1 MPDILEKAQKMLER
15 HPLCNNCLGRQF
27 ALLGYGI
34 ENEKRGDALKIL
46 LSMKAHQL
54 ALSNENSGFTLLET
68 LASNGNFKIA
78 MEIFGKMK
86 KKTDEAKPCY
96 LCEERFDFLKRL
108 SNLAV
113 DKLQECELN
122 NFLVGIELPIE
133 VEEREDEFKG
143 EFMIEHGESMRNE
156 FSRSIGKKIAEATGK
171 TIEFARPEVVILVN
185 PFTEQI
191 TLQVNPLFV
200 SGRYRKLERG
210 IPQSRWLCQSCRG
223 NGCPKCKWTGKMYQE
238 SVEEIVGNP
247 ILEITQGEKI
257 AFHGAGREDV
267 DARMLGLGRPF
278 VIEIKKP
285 KKRFINLRSLQKM
298 INEKAIGRV
307 QVSNL
312 RFASKEVVR
321 KLKKSET
328 AEKLYRVVVEADKPV
343 SEKQLVKLQKSLA
356 AASIK
361 QQTPRRVLHRRADL
375 IREKYIY
382 KTKVKRLMP
391 NSFEIRIR
399 CQGGLYIK
407 ELVTGD
413 EGRTVPSVA
422 AILDIKAVPIE
433 LDVLGVYIAEEKI
446 SEKI

>member
-1 MPDILEKAQKMLER
+1 
-15 HPLCNNCLGRQF
+15 
-27 ALLGYGI
+27 
-34 ENEKRGDALKIL
+34 
-46 LSMKAHQL
+46 
-54 ALSNENSGFTLLET
+54 
-68 LASNGNFKIA
+68 
-78 MEIFGKMK
+78 
-86 KKTDEAKPCY
+86 
-96 LCEERFDFLKRL
+96 
-108 SNLAV
+108 
-113 DKLQECELN
+113 
-122 NFLVGIELPIE
+122 
-133 VEEREDEFKG
+133 
-143 EFMIEHGESMRNE
+143 
-156 FSRSIGKKIAEATGK
+156 
-171 TIEFARPEVVILVN
+171 
-185 PFTEQI
+185 
-191 TLQVNPLFV
+191 
-200 SGRYRKLERG
+200 
-210 IPQSRWLCQSCRG
+210 
-223 NGCPKCKWTGKMYQE
+223 MYQE

-413 EGRTVPSVA
+413 EGRTMPSVA